1 MTNSTALKTDR
12 DFGVLLVED
21 DATALDELTEIVD
34 LEGWTPYAA
43 SSVNKAL
50 DILARTPS
58 IGVVVTDV
66 HFVDE
71 NGESDNGIQLIS
83 RAQARFPDRGLSFV
97 VLSGDPDSLRSSV
110 LTGAVDFLNK
120 PLNSDELVSAIEAA
134 WQSGGEE
141 RTVTELT
148 EFLLEKMQKT
158 ASALKMAND
167 DLQQVSLDQGEQ
179 MQADSMNLKAKLIR
193 RALRNGNL
201 LPWLQPQVDLSTGK
215 LYGFDTVARWIDA
228 DGEVKNAES
237 ILEFARQA
245 KAQEEVDSAIRS
257 AAIRAMSFF
266 GKTGL
271 NDCVIT
277 LYTSPEF
284 LNTLGSVDDVV
295 NEAVGI
301 GLEPEQLKF
310 ELPAG
315 LDLDGPNKKVVLKN
329 LACMPKRVLRIDL
342 DSSCDFS
349 HVAALQGIGFD
360 QINLDLSQ
368 AQGFHL
374 QSEQQSVARALIGL
388 ASAMGIEV
396 NARGVK
402 NPNELAWLKD
412 NGCVIVQGDHI
423 SKPLP
428 VDDALI
434 WAQNKQS
441 SAKEE
446 V

>member
-43 SSVNKAL
+43 SSVSKAL

-158 ASALKMAND
+158 ASALKMANS
-167 DLQQVSLDQGEQ
+167 DLE
-179 MQADSMNLKAKLIR
+179 KC
-193 RALRNGNL
+193 
-201 LPWLQPQVDLSTGK
+201 PW
-215 LYGFDTVARWIDA
+215 
-228 DGEVKNAES
+228 
-237 ILEFARQA
+237 
-245 KAQEEVDSAIRS
+245 
-257 AAIRAMSFF
+257 IRASR
-266 GKTGL
+266 
-271 NDCVIT
+271 C
-277 LYTSPEF
+277 
-284 LNTLGSVDDVV
+284 
-295 NEAVGI
+295 
-301 GLEPEQLKF
+301 
-310 ELPAG
+310 
-315 LDLDGPNKKVVLKN
+315 
-329 LACMPKRVLRIDL
+329 KR
-342 DSSCDFS
+342 
-349 HVAALQGIGFD
+349 
-360 QINLDLSQ
+360 SQ
-368 AQGFHL
+368 
-374 QSEQQSVARALIGL
+374 
-388 ASAMGIEV
+388 
-396 NARGVK
+396 
-402 NPNELAWLKD
+402 
-412 NGCVIVQGDHI
+412 
-423 SKPLP
+423 
-428 VDDALI
+428 
-434 WAQNKQS
+434 
-441 SAKEE
+441 
-446 V
+446 